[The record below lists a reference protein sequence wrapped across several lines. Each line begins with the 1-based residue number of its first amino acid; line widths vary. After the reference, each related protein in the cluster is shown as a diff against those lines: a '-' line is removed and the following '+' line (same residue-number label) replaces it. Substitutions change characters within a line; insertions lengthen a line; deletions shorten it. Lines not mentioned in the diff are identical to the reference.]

1 MPSVCRASRTGQSR
15 LVPAALLALSLEE
28 HCSGQVLGQA
38 MGRKAL
44 CLLWVNSP
52 WQACCLKDYS
62 WLNNTETLR
71 PFCSQGKQ
79 KERLIISQIYQ
90 SKYIR
95 LMSIPLANTLSEQ
108 VDTCIFPVIEKKSY
122 SVGKSSTN
130 PRNFLY
136 AIKLLMKP
144 LSPACFSF
152 NIFLE
157 SHTHGPWVYKSGT
170 GASFIFWG
178 TSLGGSGL
186 AGRGGGCWQ
195 GTFPPGTQGFS
206 CRFLFFCS
214 ASCIYESSY
223 KCLYVSSFSK

>member
-1 MPSVCRASRTGQSR
+1 
-15 LVPAALLALSLEE
+15 
-28 HCSGQVLGQA
+28 
-38 MGRKAL
+38 
-44 CLLWVNSP
+44 
-52 WQACCLKDYS
+52 
-62 WLNNTETLR
+62 
-71 PFCSQGKQ
+71 
-79 KERLIISQIYQ
+79 
-90 SKYIR
+90 
-95 LMSIPLANTLSEQ
+95 MSIPLANTLSEQ
-108 VDTCIFPVIEKKSY
+108 VDTCIFAVIEKKSY

-223 KCLYVSSFSK
+223 KFLYVSSFSK